1 MSLLLHLGMTGSL
14 QLLGSRLLVERL
26 ELKLDLKLKSKSNF
40 NFKSRGPIG
49 PSYDLCV
56 ENLQSQP

>member
-1 MSLLLHLGMTGSL
+1 MTGSL